1 MEYKD
6 YYKILGVPK
15 NATEKDIKAAYRKL
29 ARKLH
34 PDVNPND
41 KSAQEKFKDVNEA
54 YEVLGDAEKR
64 KKYDELGANWQQY
77 EQYQR
82 AGGPQQGPFQW
93 GGGNTGGGQYRTVSP
108 EEFEQIF
115 GDLGGASDFFRTF
128 FGGGAGGP
136 GAGSTRG
143 STRTARPRRGEDI
156 QAPVEVTLEEA
167 YRGTKR
173 MLQFDGRRIEVN
185 IKPGV
190 RTGSRVRVAGQGYP
204 GMGNGQPGDL
214 YLDIEVLPNPQYER
228 RGDDLYVEVS
238 VELYTAILG
247 GEVRVPTLK
256 GGNLLLKIP
265 PQTQNGRQFR
275 LAGKG
280 MPRLNEPNSFGDL
293 YAKLRVVLPENL
305 SERELKL
312 FRELAELRRQ

>member
-41 KSAQEKFKDVNEA
+41 KAAQDKFKDVNEA

-64 KKYDELGANWQQY
+64 KKYNELGANWQQF
-77 EQYQR
+77 EQHQR
-82 AGGPQQGPFQW
+82 TGDQGPFQW
-93 GGGNTGGGQYRTVSP
+93 GDGGSQYRTVNP

-115 GDLGGASDFFRTF
+115 GDLGGSSDFFRTF
-128 FGGGAGGP
+128 FGGLGGEP
-136 GAGSTRG
+136 RG
-143 STRTARPRRGEDI
+143 RTARSRRGQDFESPL
-156 QAPVEVTLEEA
+156 QVTLEEA

-173 MLQFDGRRIEVN
+173 MLQLDGRRIEVN

-190 RTGSRVRVAGQGYP
+190 KTGSRVRVAGQGSP
-204 GMGNGQPGDL
+204 GVNTGEPGDL
-214 YLDIEVLPNPQYER
+214 YLNVEVLPNPLYER
-228 RGDDLYVEVS
+228 QGDDLSTEVP
-238 VELYTAILG
+238 VDLYTAVLG

-256 GGNLLLKIP
+256 GGQLLLKIP
-265 PQTQNGRQFR
+265 PQTQNGKQFR
-275 LAGKG
+275 LASKG
-280 MPRLNEPNSFGDL
+280 MPKLNEPSAFGDL
-293 YAKLRVVLPENL
+293 YVKVRVVLPDNL
-305 SERELKL
+305 GDKEMKL
-312 FRELAELRRQ
+312 FQELADIRNR

>member
-15 NATEKDIKAAYRKL
+15 GASEKDIKAAYRKL

-41 KSAQEKFKDVNEA
+41 KTAQDKFKDVNEA
-54 YEVLGDAEKR
+54 YEVLGDPEKR
-64 KKYDELGANWQQY
+64 RKYDELGANWQQY

-82 AGGPQQGPFQW
+82 AGGPGPFQW
-93 GGGNTGGGQYRTVSP
+93 GTGGTQYRTVSP
-108 EEFEQIF
+108 EDFEQIF

-128 FGGGAGGP
+128 FGGG
-136 GAGSTRG
+136 RG
-143 STRTARPRRGEDI
+143 TRTRAARPRRGENFETPL
-156 QAPVEVTLEEA
+156 QVTLEEA

-173 MLQFDGRRIEVN
+173 MLQLDGRRIEVN

-190 RTGSRVRVAGQGYP
+190 KTGSRVRVAGQGYP
-204 GMGNGQPGDL
+204 GVDAGEPGDL
-214 YLDIEVLPNPQYER
+214 YLNIEVLSNSLYER
-228 RGDDLYVEVS
+228 RGDDLYTEAPTD
-238 VELYTAILG
+238 LYTQVLG

-256 GGNLLLKIP
+256 GGQLLLKIP
-265 PQTQNGRQFR
+265 PQTQNGKQFR

-280 MPRLNEPNSFGDL
+280 MPKLNEPNAFGDL
-293 YAKLRVVLPENL
+293 YVKVRTVLPEIL
-305 SERELKL
+305 SEKEMKL
-312 FRELAELRRQ
+312 FRELAEMRKP

>member
-1 MEYKD
+1 MDTETESEVEYKD

-15 NATEKDIKAAYRKL
+15 SASEKDIKAAYRKL

-41 KSAQEKFKDVNEA
+41 KSAQDKFKDVNEA
-54 YEVLGDAEKR
+54 YEVLGDPVKR
-64 KKYDELGANWQQY
+64 RKYDELGTNWQQY

-82 AGGPQQGPFQW
+82 SGGQGPFQW
-93 GGGNTGGGQYRTVSP
+93 GTGGTQYRTVSP

-128 FGGGAGGP
+128 FGGGGG
-136 GAGSTRG
+136 TR
-143 STRTARPRRGEDI
+143 TRTARPRRGENFETPL
-156 QAPVEVTLEEA
+156 QVTLEEA

-173 MLQFDGRRIEVN
+173 MLQLDGRRIEVN

-190 RTGSRVRVAGQGYP
+190 KTGSRVRVAGQGYP
-204 GMGNGQPGDL
+204 GANTGEPGDL
-214 YLDIEVLPNPQYER
+214 YLNVEVLPNPLYER
-228 RGDDLYVEVS
+228 RGDDLYTEVPAD
-238 VELYTAILG
+238 LYTQILG

-256 GGNLLLKIP
+256 GGQLLLKLP
-265 PQTQNGRQFR
+265 PQTQNGKQFR

-280 MPRLNEPNSFGDL
+280 MPKLNEPNAFGDL
-293 YAKLRVVLPENL
+293 YVKVRTVLPENL
-305 SERELKL
+305 SDKEMKL
-312 FRELAELRRQ
+312 FRELAEMRNR